1 MTHKITESVLLAMF
15 AIACNELASSCLYL
29 SKTLYYRHNRTLR
42 KHNAEVQM
50 CLTFP
55 AEAIENVEIEY
66 LCNTENR
73 KK

>member
-1 MTHKITESVLLAMF
+1 MTYKITESVLLAMF
-15 AIACNELASSCLYL
+15 AIAYNELASSCL
-29 SKTLYYRHNRTLR
+29 LR